1 MLLNLVIILVNL
13 NKSLHDIKK
22 ILANLI
28 KPKHNLSEIL
38 SRILK
43 NLIKSW
49 KILIDLSI
57 ILEKS

>member
-1 MLLNLVIILVNL
+1 MILVNL

-38 SRILK
+38 SRILT